1 MRHRWPRISDEVMT
15 AVRGA
20 VTDVLLRHQAAAQV
34 EVTIRVQPT
43 VLLHHRAVLVDVAT
57 VTEERERDGDDELD
71 EQTDVDQLKAYQD
84 ARFAALEL

>member
-1 MRHRWPRISDEVMT
+1 MKHRWPRISDEVMT

-57 VTEERERDGDDELD
+57 DTEERERDDDLD
-71 EQTDVDQLKAYQD
+71 EQTDVDTLKAYQD